1 MNKHA
6 DYSLDTRAKR
16 LFTVSDMERMQEIG
30 VIGFDERLELVDG
43 VILKMSPKDITH
55 EVLKQHLTLHFVEH
69 RPKETTLITEAGWK
83 LSEHLYLEPD
93 YLVFPASMPL
103 AEVRGPDPLLVIE
116 IAVSSLGSDL
126 ALKGPLYAGLGV
138 REYWVVDAMLRQ
150 THVHLEPTPQG
161 YASVRTYPADV
172 VLTPTFM
179 RGYSIRLSD
188 LPEA

>member
-16 LFTVSDMERMQEIG
+16 LFTVSDLERMEETG
-30 VIGFDERLELVDG
+30 VIGHDERLELVDG
-43 VILKMSPKDITH
+43 EILKMSPKGIAH
-55 EVLKQHLTLHFVEH
+55 EVMKQHLTIHLIRNISLEL
-69 RPKETTLITEAGWK
+69 TLITEAGWK

-93 YLVFPASMPL
+93 YLVFPASMPF

-138 REYWVVDAMLRQ
+138 REYWVVDAMLRE

-161 YASVRTYPADV
+161 YASVRTYPADMA
-172 VLTPTFM
+172 LAPTFM
-179 RGYSIRLSD
+179 QGYSIRLAD
-188 LPEA
+188 LPQA